1 MVVPSSFSEA
11 PNGISGLGTSRPT
24 ESMEMSIPS
33 IPAMPNPISKSR
45 VKNLINNAPI
55 SIGIIDEKSKN
66 SDQLIKILESLGS
79 DHELKNHKVVLL
91 DASND
96 KTMSS
101 NKLKKIFK
109 IKIDEND
116 VNKEDVKKDIR
127 IKVNTDDM
135 SDIDIQSLFDEIQIQ
150 LSDEEY
156 IEVKSKLEDAKSELE
171 NELAE
176 AADQLGNVDIDIQ
189 VEVDKN

>member
-1 MVVPSSFSEA
+1 MNEKYVQALILGSIIGLAIVIDDI
-11 PNGISGLGTSRPT
+11 ISP
-24 ESMEMSIPS
+24 
-33 IPAMPNPISKSR
+33 
-45 VKNLINNAPI
+45 KNLINNAPI

-79 DHELKNHKVVLL
+79 DHELKNHKVILL
-91 DASND
+91 DASDD
-96 KTMSS
+96 KTISS
-101 NKLKKIFK
+101 NELKKIFK
-109 IKIDEND
+109 IKIDGNDEN
-116 VNKEDVKKDIR
+116 EEEVKKDIR

-135 SDIDIQSLFDEIQIQ
+135 SDIDIQSIFDEIQIQ

-156 IEVKSKLEDAKSELE
+156 IEVKSKLEDAKSELQ

>member
-1 MVVPSSFSEA
+1 MRKKMNEKYVQALILGSIIGLAIVIDDI
-11 PNGISGLGTSRPT
+11 ISP
-24 ESMEMSIPS
+24 
-33 IPAMPNPISKSR
+33 
-45 VKNLINNAPI
+45 KNLINNAPI
-55 SIGIIDEKSKN
+55 SIEIIDEKSKN

-91 DASND
+91 DANDD

-101 NKLKKIFK
+101 NELKKIFK
-109 IKIDEND
+109 IKIDGNDEN
-116 VNKEDVKKDIR
+116 EEEVKKDIR
-127 IKVNTDDM
+127 IKINTDDM
-135 SDIDIQSLFDEIQIQ
+135 SDIDIQSIFDEIQIQ

-176 AADQLGNVDIDIQ
+176 VADQLGNVDIDIQ

>member
-1 MVVPSSFSEA
+1 MNEKYVQALILGSIIGLAIVIDDI
-11 PNGISGLGTSRPT
+11 ISP
-24 ESMEMSIPS
+24 
-33 IPAMPNPISKSR
+33 
-45 VKNLINNAPI
+45 KNLINNAPI

-66 SDQLIKILESLGS
+66 SDQLIKILESLDS
-79 DHELKNHKVVLL
+79 DHELKNHKVILL
-91 DASND
+91 DTSDD

-101 NKLKKIFK
+101 NELKKIFK
-109 IKIDEND
+109 IKIDGNDEN
-116 VNKEDVKKDIR
+116 EEEVKKDIR
-127 IKVNTDDM
+127 IKINTDDM
-135 SDIDIQSLFDEIQIQ
+135 SDIDVQSIFDEIQIQ

-156 IEVKSKLEDAKSELE
+156 IEVKSKLEDAKSELQ

>member
-1 MVVPSSFSEA
+1 MNEKYVQALILGSIIGLAIVIDDI
-11 PNGISGLGTSRPT
+11 ISP
-24 ESMEMSIPS
+24 
-33 IPAMPNPISKSR
+33 
-45 VKNLINNAPI
+45 KNLINNGPI

-79 DHELKNHKVVLL
+79 DHELKNHKVILL
-91 DASND
+91 DASDD
-96 KTMSS
+96 KTISS
-101 NKLKKIFK
+101 NELKKIFK
-109 IKIDEND
+109 IKIDGNNEN
-116 VNKEDVKKDIR
+116 EEEVKKDIR
-127 IKVNTDDM
+127 IKINTDDM
-135 SDIDIQSLFDEIQIQ
+135 TDIDVQSIFDEIQIQ

-156 IEVKSKLEDAKSELE
+156 IEVKSKLEDAKSELQ

>member
-1 MVVPSSFSEA
+1 MIWQWA
-11 PNGISGLGTSRPT
+11 
-24 ESMEMSIPS
+24 MELMKFHL
-33 IPAMPNPISKSR
+33 A
-45 VKNLINNAPI
+45 
-55 SIGIIDEKSKN
+55 
-66 SDQLIKILESLGS
+66 
-79 DHELKNHKVVLL
+79 ELKNHKVILL
-91 DASND
+91 DASDD

-101 NKLKKIFK
+101 NELKKIFK
-109 IKIDEND
+109 IIIDGNDEN
-116 VNKEDVKKDIR
+116 EEEVKKDIR
-127 IKVNTDDM
+127 IKVNTDDI
-135 SDIDIQSLFDEIQIQ
+135 SDIDIQSIFDEIQIQ